1 MNDSTKP
8 HSPVPI
14 EKQHVL
20 EDFDCG
26 VPALNKYLKSYALQN
41 HRAGGARTYVTTR
54 ENKVVGY
61 YSLAYG
67 SVNVDEVPPR
77 VREGLGRY
85 PVPVMVLARLA
96 VDLNEKGKGLGAG
109 LLRDAL
115 VRTIQAADIAGLRA
129 VLVHAKDEPAKAF
142 YQRFGFVSSPVDEF
156 HLYMMMKD
164 IRKSL
169 RELT

>member
-8 HSPVPI
+8 NSPVPI
-14 EKQHVL
+14 EKQHAL
-20 EDFDCG
+20 DDFDCG

-41 HRAGGARTYVTTR
+41 HRAGGARTYVTTC

-77 VREGLGRY
+77 ILEGLGRY
-85 PVPVMVLARLA
+85 PIPVMILARLA
-96 VDLNEKGKGLGAG
+96 VDLDEKGKGLGAG

-115 VRTIQAADIAGLRA
+115 ARTLQAADIAGLRA
-129 VLVHAKDEPAKAF
+129 VLVHAKDEQAKAF
-142 YQRFGFVSSPVDEF
+142 YQRFGFMPSPINEWY
-156 HLYMMMKD
+156 LYLLVKD
-164 IRKSL
+164 LRKSL
-169 RELT
+169 QELT